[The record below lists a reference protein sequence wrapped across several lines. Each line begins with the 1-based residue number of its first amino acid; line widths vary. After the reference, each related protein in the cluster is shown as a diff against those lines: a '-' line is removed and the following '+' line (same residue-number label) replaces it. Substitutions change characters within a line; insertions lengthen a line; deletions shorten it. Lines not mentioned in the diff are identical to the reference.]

1 MVLGVAGLDREVY
14 GIRMTSFCPCTSQ
27 RSQSTGFGMVHS
39 GIRAVK
45 MGSWGRNER
54 FWAPKGRN
62 NHSQA
67 FEWQGLGLRG
77 FQWNGSK
84 RNIYGVGMTM
94 HDRFGLLEDPGVGV
108 AGAGNGRFPVER
120 GQNERLAACRVKE
133 KVCRWQE
140 GGLI

>member
-1 MVLGVAGLDREVY
+1 MNGFGSGRAGPGGLRNQNDKLLPLHK
-14 GIRMTSFCPCTSQ
+14 SKK
-27 RSQSTGFGMVHS
+27 QSTGFGMVHS

-108 AGAGNGRFPVER
+108 AGAGMEGFLWNGVKMK
-120 GQNERLAACRVKE
+120 GLRLAESKRKYAGGRKE
-133 KVCRWQE
+133 
-140 GGLI
+140 G